1 MRFLIPLVA
10 AIGLISTAA
19 QADGEKSGVFDY
31 YVMALSWSPNWCR
44 LEGDSR
50 NSPQCDE
57 REDFGWTLH
66 GLWPQFHRGW
76 PAFCPTTEPQPTRAM
91 TEAMADIMGT
101 SGLAWYQWKK
111 HGVCSGLSARTY
123 YETARTAY
131 ESVRIPQA
139 FRQLSKTV
147 KLPASLIEEA
157 FLEANPGFKQE
168 MITVTC
174 KEGYIQEV
182 RVCLSK
188 DLSPVPCGSDTI
200 KDCTLKDALF
210 DPVR

>member
-10 AIGLISTAA
+10 AIGLISPAA
-19 QADGEKSGVFDY
+19 RADGEKSGVFDY

-76 PAFCPTTEPQPTRAM
+76 PAFCPTTEPQPTRGM

-111 HGVCSGLSARTY
+111 HGVCSGLSARAY
-123 YETARTAY
+123 YETARKAY

-139 FRQLSKTV
+139 FRKLSKTV

-157 FLEANPGFKQE
+157 FLEANPGFKRE
-168 MITVTC
+168 MVTVTC

-182 RVCLSK
+182 RICLSK
-188 DLSPVPCGSDTI
+188 DLAPVPCGSDTI

>member
-10 AIGLISTAA
+10 AIGLISPAA
-19 QADGEKSGVFDY
+19 RADGEKSGVFDY

-76 PAFCPTTEPQPTRAM
+76 PAFCPNTEPQPTRGM
-91 TEAMADIMGT
+91 TEAMADIMCT

-111 HGVCSGLSARTY
+111 HGVCSGLSARGY
-123 YETARTAY
+123 YETARKAY

-139 FRQLSKTV
+139 FRKLSKTV
-147 KLPASLIEEA
+147 KLPASLTKEA
-157 FLEANPGFKQE
+157 FLEANPGFKRE
-168 MITVTC
+168 MVTVTC

-188 DLSPVPCGSDTI
+188 DLAPVLCGSDTI